1 MWNERKERR
10 SLSRRKLWSC
20 VLNVDR
26 FDKIKPD
33 GHLQIENFQQA
44 CNAKTMV
51 QILGNVIW

>member
-10 SLSRRKLWSC
+10 SLSRRKLWSG

-26 FDKIKPD
+26 FDKIETD
-33 GHLQIENFQQA
+33 GHSQIENFKQA

-51 QILGNVIW
+51 QILGNVIR